1 MSTPR
6 STVTKAARPSLA
18 RKVTPKSEA
27 TREDALDEGVRMVV
41 DGVEYVVR
49 IGDMTSPVAREFRR
63 NYGASF
69 NALRDELAGDP
80 DLDSI
85 AAFMWLAKRME
96 GEAPDFAEITV
107 TYAQMLEGFE
117 ITTAGPSEVEDSPEA

>member
-1 MSTPR
+1 MT
-6 STVTKAARPSLA
+6 TAATRPSLA
-18 RKVTPKSEA
+18 RKVTPRSEA
-27 TREDALDEGVRMVV
+27 NRENALDEGVRMVV

-49 IGDMTSPVAREFRR
+49 IGDMSAPVAREFRR

-85 AAFMWLAKRME
+85 AAFMWLAKRLE
-96 GEAPDFAEITV
+96 GESLDFDEV
-107 TYAQMLEGFE
+107 SVSYAQMLEGFE

>member
-1 MSTPR
+1 MSAPT
-6 STVTKAARPSLA
+6 AARPNLA

-27 TREDALDEGVRMVV
+27 NRESALDQGVRMVV

-49 IGDMTSPVAREFRR
+49 LGDMTSPIAREFRR

-69 NALRDELAGDP
+69 NALQEELGGDP

-85 AAFMWLAKRME
+85 AAFMWLAKRLA
-96 GEAPDFAEITV
+96 GEVLDFDEVTV
-107 TYAQMLEGFE
+107 SYGQMLSEGFE
-117 ITTAGPSEVEDSPEA
+117 ITVAGPSEVEDSPEA

>member
-1 MSTPR
+1 MG
-6 STVTKAARPSLA
+6 ARPSLA

-27 TREDALDEGVRMVV
+27 NRENALDEGVRMVV
-41 DGVEYVVR
+41 EGTEYVVR
-49 IGDMTSPVAREFRR
+49 IGDMSAPVAREFRR

-85 AAFMWLAKRME
+85 AAFMWLAKRLE
-96 GEAPDFAEITV
+96 GETLDFDEVTV
-107 TYAQMLEGFE
+107 SYAQMLDGFE